1 MFQDKAVPLRH
12 KNKKM
17 ANNRHPKNAASGTKA
32 EGSVGLGNENMLLSD
47 PFELSLRA
55 HQFIWGKERWV
66 NDETLRFIRNA
77 FMGFRDEVQDMMVDC
92 LDKYYEEGGPD
103 GEAYLPCLGVEH
115 IDLLLNQMV
124 YKINH
129 GYNRY
134 K

>member
-1 MFQDKAVPLRH
+1 MKG
-12 KNKKM
+12 KNTTKSQSQQ
-17 ANNRHPKNAASGTKA
+17 SGTKTK
-32 EGSVGLGNENMLLSD
+32 GSVGLGNENLFLSD

-77 FMGFRDEVQDMMVDC
+77 FMGFRDEVQDMMADS